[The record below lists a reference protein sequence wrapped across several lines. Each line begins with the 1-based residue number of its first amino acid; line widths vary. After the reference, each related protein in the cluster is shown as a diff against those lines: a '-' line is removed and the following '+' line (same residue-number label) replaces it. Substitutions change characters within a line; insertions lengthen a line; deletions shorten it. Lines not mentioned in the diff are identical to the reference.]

1 MRGNKFWMNGKER
14 VCRMCGE
21 GVETMEHVRQQC
33 VGLKEEERTEKELLN
48 ERGQIGTNEVGE

>member
-1 MRGNKFWMNGKER
+1 MNGKER
-14 VCRMCGE
+14 VCTMWGE

-48 ERGQIGTNEVGE
+48 ERGQIGTNEVCE